1 MPDTC
6 HPGVWRRQAGHLDE
20 TNAVHFCGESW
31 QRQPPPAPPPP
42 LLDPPG
48 CTAACSTAS
57 SIHLKQSGQ
66 EDILLLCFICDYICT
81 RSVAI
86 FLTLYIPE
94 NLILYC
100 RFCSEVDDDNHYIG
114 KHCTDCIS
122 TFKNTNILPDLSF
135 FGRLLFTLPHLW
147 SHWSIIITAA
157 EQRSDCIRGS
167 RTLLLLLLGRKL

>member
-1 MPDTC
+1 MQNS
-6 HPGVWRRQAGHLDE
+6 H
-20 TNAVHFCGESW
+20 S
-31 QRQPPPAPPPP
+31 
-42 LLDPPG
+42 LLR
-48 CTAACSTAS
+48 S
-57 SIHLKQSGQ
+57 SYCFALFVT
-66 EDILLLCFICDYICT
+66 ILAQDLSLYFWLC
-81 RSVAI
+81 I
-86 FLTLYIPE
+86 FLNE
-94 NLILYC
+94 LILYC

-167 RTLLLLLLGRKL
+167 RTLLLLLLGRKLWWWDYFWWQWVLTHLQLKTVWNPKSILQYQIF